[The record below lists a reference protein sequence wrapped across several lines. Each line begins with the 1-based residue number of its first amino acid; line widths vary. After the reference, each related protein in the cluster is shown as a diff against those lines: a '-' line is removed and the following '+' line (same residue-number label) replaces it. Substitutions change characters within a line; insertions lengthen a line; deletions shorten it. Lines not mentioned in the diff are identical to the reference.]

1 LNVYFDT
8 SAFLKLFILEPG
20 SASVAIAWNGA
31 DLLIAGRL
39 MYAEARAGLAA
50 AGRQG
55 RLAPPDVTK
64 AKADLQRFWRD
75 LDIWEVVAP
84 IVDHAGDLAEQHRL
98 RGYDAV
104 HLATALAAGVDAM
117 ATADADLL
125 RVAPICGLPILD
137 ARN

>member
-20 SASVAIAWNGA
+20 SASVATAWNGA
-31 DLLIAGRL
+31 DLLVAGRL

-50 AGRQG
+50 AGRQS
-55 RLAPPDVTK
+55 RLSPPDVAQ
-64 AKADLQRFWRD
+64 AKADLQRFWHD
-75 LDIWEVVAP
+75 LDIWEAVAP
-84 IVDHAGDLAEQHRL
+84 IVDQAGDLAEQHGL

-117 ATADADLL
+117 VTADADLL
-125 RVAPICGLPILD
+125 RVAPICGLAILD